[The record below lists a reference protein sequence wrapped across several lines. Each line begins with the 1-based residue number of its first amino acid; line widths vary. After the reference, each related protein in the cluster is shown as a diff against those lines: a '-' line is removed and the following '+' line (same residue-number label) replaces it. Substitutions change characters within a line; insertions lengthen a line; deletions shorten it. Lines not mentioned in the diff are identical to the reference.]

1 MVPVRSRRSWI
12 ICSAVYVTV
21 VCAVAT
27 AAFVHPDGYGPYLAA
42 LALTLPTSVVLPT
55 ALFIVGGVGAW
66 LSIMVG
72 GTAAPAWV
80 FVPSYVLMFGLA
92 ALVNVQLVRAL
103 IQAAGRCCVRLRRPA
118 AIS

>member
-1 MVPVRSRRSWI
+1 M
-12 ICSAVYVTV
+12 YVTV

-27 AAFVHPDGYGPYLAA
+27 VAFVHPDGYGAYLAA
-42 LALTLPTSVVLPT
+42 LVLTLPTSVVLPL

-72 GTAAPAWV
+72 GTAAPVWAL
-80 FVPSYVLMFGLA
+80 VPSYVLVFGLA
-92 ALVNVQLVRAL
+92 ALVNVQLARVL